1 MDLKVRFFNFK
12 YNAIFVSVVYMFIYL
27 ADMILQNNIFTSHLF
42 SKFIGTICGYLVND
56 IIIKQYSYSYYF
68 YFQNIF
74 KYISIL
80 TFQNIIA
87 KTLILDYTILSYHN
101 ILKMN
106 FIIFIY
112 FLLDVILDVNIENKN
127 KNKEMY
133 VDILKT
139 LLGFY
144 IVEKLFKNELDAND
158 YIYMI
163 IILIAYYILYTKM
176 NNNIKELLKV

>member
-1 MDLKVRFFNFK
+1 MDLKVGFLNFK
-12 YNAIFVSVVYMFIYL
+12 YNAIFVSILYMLIYL
-27 ADMILQNNIFTSHLF
+27 ADMILQTNIFTTHLF

-56 IIIKQYSYSYYF
+56 IFIKQYSYSYYF

-87 KTLILDYTILSYHN
+87 KTLILDYTIFSYHN

-139 LLGFY
+139 LVGFY